1 MTPKALLDAVSAL
14 GYRPTVEGAV
24 SAVADGPTA
33 TVRACAQ
40 AVKAGADGEVVVTL
54 TPKEGNRLGGEGQ
67 AATKVVVV
75 GTDAVTVANGE
86 AKVAEA
92 VTAAREVKLAIKVAA
107 GAKAG
112 EQTVV
117 VRVTLQA
124 RKGAASEAEQTVE
137 LRVPVV
143 VQ

>member
-1 MTPKALLDAVSAL
+1 MTPQALLDAVSAL
-14 GYRPTVEGAV
+14 GYRPSVEGPV
-24 SAVADGPTA
+24 SAVADTPA
-33 TVRACAQ
+33 ASVRASARP
-40 AVKAGADGEVVVTL
+40 VKAGADGEVVVTL
-54 TPKEGNRLGGEGQ
+54 TPKDGNRLGGDGQ

-75 GTDAVTVANGE
+75 GTDAVTVASGE

-92 VTAAREVKLAIKVAA
+92 VTAAREVKLPVKVAA
-107 GAKAG
+107 GARAG

-117 VRVTLQA
+117 VRVTFQA
-124 RKGAASEAEQTVE
+124 RKGDASAPEQTVE

>member
-1 MTPKALLDAVSAL
+1 MTPQALLDAVTKL
-14 GYRPTVEGAV
+14 GYRPSVEGAV
-24 SAVADGPTA
+24 SAVADAPA
-33 TVRACAQ
+33 ASVRACAQ

-54 TPKEGNRLGGEGQ
+54 TPKEGQRLGGEGQ

-86 AKVAEA
+86 ATVADA
-92 VTAAREVKLAIKVAA
+92 VTAAREVKLAIKGV
-107 GAKAG
+107 KAG
-112 EQTVV
+112 EHTLV
-117 VRVTLQA
+117 VRVTFQA
-124 RKGAASEAEQTVE
+124 RKGATSAAEQTVE

>member
-1 MTPKALLDAVSAL
+1 MTPQALLDAVSAL
-14 GYRPTVEGAV
+14 GYRPSVEGPV
-24 SAVADGPTA
+24 SAVADTPA
-33 TVRACAQ
+33 ASVRASAGP
-40 AVKAGADGEVVVTL
+40 VKAGADGEVVVTL
-54 TPKEGNRLGGEGQ
+54 TPKNGNRLGGDGQ

-75 GTDAVTVANGE
+75 GTDAVASGE

-92 VTAAREVKLAIKVAA
+92 VTAAREVKLSVKVAA

-117 VRVTLQA
+117 VRVTFQA
-124 RKGAASEAEQTVE
+124 RKGDASAAEQTVE